1 MLLTPDKELPP
12 LPSGASTPS
21 PKSGRPSAID
31 SALDKL
37 DNLVYSAAA
46 EAAEGSGTSGV
57 EVTSSEKSANVP
69 NRLVETYFDPLS
81 SVHYFNDGHYWLEV
95 SAIDASSA
103 HEELPPSCY
112 KPPNRLRFSTEPVIM
127 FSTHAVDDYDRRN
140 DEDDPVAASAEY
152 ELEKRVEK
160 METFP
165 VDLEK
170 GSDGLGLSIIG
181 MGVGADTGRINITQ
195 VSLSSLL
202 VCSEL
207 EV

>member
-21 PKSGRPSAID
+21 PKSGCPSAID

-57 EVTSSEKSANVP
+57 EVTSSEKTANVP

-81 SVHYFNDGHYWLEV
+81 SVHYFNDGHYCLEV

-103 HEELPPSCY
+103 H
-112 KPPNRLRFSTEPVIM
+112 
-127 FSTHAVDDYDRRN
+127 
-140 DEDDPVAASAEY
+140 
-152 ELEKRVEK
+152 
-160 METFP
+160 
-165 VDLEK
+165 
-170 GSDGLGLSIIG
+170 
-181 MGVGADTGRINITQ
+181 
-195 VSLSSLL
+195 
-202 VCSEL
+202 
-207 EV
+207 